1 MTRYTA
7 TCHVCGR
14 HYITADAASP
24 RPWCSLQ
31 CEAEV
36 TREPE
41 VVPVRVPARSRP
53 ARVPARH
60 PRQCGRCFARIDVPG
75 PCPVC
80 KDSPF
85 GRR

>member
-1 MTRYTA
+1 
-7 TCHVCGR
+7 
-14 HYITADAASP
+14 
-24 RPWCSLQ
+24 
-31 CEAEV
+31 
-36 TREPE
+36 
-41 VVPVRVPARSRP
+41 
-53 ARVPARH
+53 VPARH